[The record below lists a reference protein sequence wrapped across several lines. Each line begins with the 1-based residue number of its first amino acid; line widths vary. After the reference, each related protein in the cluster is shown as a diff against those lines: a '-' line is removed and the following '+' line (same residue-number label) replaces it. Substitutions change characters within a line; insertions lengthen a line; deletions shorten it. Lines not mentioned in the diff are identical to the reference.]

1 MGTNILQAAGCSK
14 PLECIYWLHSIM
26 LHSICYCTSGHN
38 LLVWHCVVQY
48 RERLLPSSGQKRH
61 HWLICTPV
69 KTSNVT
75 GGHSDTQCNSSHS
88 WHIKSV
94 GYDRLTDSLTL
105 GSRVLL
111 DSNQLLCQW

>member
-61 HWLICTPV
+61 HWLIRTPA

-88 WHIKSV
+88 W
-94 GYDRLTDSLTL
+94 
-105 GSRVLL
+105 
-111 DSNQLLCQW
+111 